1 MEWEEHRDG
10 GGMTKGV
17 GKPRGKRIKH
27 EHEIS
32 DELSG
37 KDFAMGDL
45 ICRPRIQREVWA
57 AVFTFNPYLLISINE
72 FLISIIHLLI
82 SINIDTASIFI
93 DINN

>member
-17 GKPRGKRIKH
+17 EKPRGKRIKH

-37 KDFAMGDL
+37 KYFAMG
-45 ICRPRIQREVWA
+45 
-57 AVFTFNPYLLISINE
+57 T
-72 FLISIIHLLI
+72 
-82 SINIDTASIFI
+82 
-93 DINN
+93 